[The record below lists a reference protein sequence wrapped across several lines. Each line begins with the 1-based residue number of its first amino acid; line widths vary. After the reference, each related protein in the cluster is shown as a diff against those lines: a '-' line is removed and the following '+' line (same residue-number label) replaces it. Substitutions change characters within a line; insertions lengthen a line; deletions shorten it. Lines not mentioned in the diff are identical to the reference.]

1 MLASPELVGLG
12 LEMIVDPEG
21 SGSSGWEPPGTCA
34 KTGSAKMTAEA
45 ARIVATRD
53 ARREKIREQPL
64 DESDVVFIFLHT
76 FKAVSAPQQ
85 AAEHLRTSAGAVRG
99 REKRPLNLSGVP

>member
-1 MLASPELVGLG
+1 MSKLPASPELVGLG
-12 LEMIVDPEG
+12 LEMIVDPQG
-21 SGSSGWEPPGTCA
+21 SGPSGSEPPGTCA

-76 FKAVSAPQQ
+76 LRQYCVPQQ
-85 AAEHLRTSAGAVRG
+85 ALG
-99 REKRPLNLSGVP
+99 RCSDFVDRHSI

>member
-1 MLASPELVGLG
+1 
-12 LEMIVDPEG
+12 MIVDPQG
-21 SGSSGWEPPGTCA
+21 SGSSGWEPLGTCA

-64 DESDVVFIFLHT
+64 DESDVVFIFLRT
-76 FKAVSAPQQ
+76 SRAVSA
-85 AAEHLRTSAGAVRG
+85 LRRQRNIFGDHRHRNRAS
-99 REKRPLNLSGVP
+99 